1 MTKKEKFI
9 AEIESIT
16 QNFEDPAPLEVVLSE
31 DAYSYFLELKNGKA
45 GTSDMTENGLK
56 VLTFM
61 QENHEKYNNVF
72 TSKIIGEGLFI
83 SSRSASGSM
92 PKLITLGYVN
102 KLVGS
107 PVSYEITPAGLAFN
121 KA

>member
-9 AEIESIT
+9 AEIEAIT

-31 DAYSYFLELKNGKA
+31 DAYAFFLDLKNGKA
-45 GTSDMTENGLK
+45 GGSGMTENGLK

-72 TSKIIGEGLFI
+72 TSKIIGEGLFVA
-83 SSRSASGSM
+83 SRSVSGSM

-102 KLVGS
+102 KIPGN
-107 PVSYEITPAGLAFN
+107 PVSYEITPMGLEYN